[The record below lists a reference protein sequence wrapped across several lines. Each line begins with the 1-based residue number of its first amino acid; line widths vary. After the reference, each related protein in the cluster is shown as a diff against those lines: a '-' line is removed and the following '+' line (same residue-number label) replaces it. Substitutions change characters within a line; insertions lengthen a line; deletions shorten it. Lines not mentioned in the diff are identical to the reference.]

1 MDNEI
6 TLTFVAKSENEA
18 LARMVM
24 SSFISAIDPTI
35 EELSEFKTVISEA
48 VTNAIVHGYEEDGN
62 GKIEMHAQRTGREVV
77 VSIVDYGK
85 GIKDITQARE
95 PLYTTK
101 PEQERSGMGFTI
113 MESFSDDVD
122 IYSLPDRGTTVTI
135 TKKFVPIHE
144 SCRIV

>member
-6 TLTFVAKSENEA
+6 TLSFIAKSENEA

-24 SSFISAIDPTI
+24 SSFIATIDPTI

-48 VTNAIVHGYEEDGN
+48 VTNAIVHGYEEDGV
-62 GKIEMHAQRTGREVV
+62 GEIELHAQRIDREIV
-77 VSIVDYGK
+77 VSVVDYGR
-85 GIKDITQARE
+85 GIRDVNQARE
-95 PLYTTK
+95 PLFTTK

-113 MESFSDDVD
+113 MESFSDGVE
-122 IYSLPDRGTTVTI
+122 IYSIPDRGTTVTI
-135 TKKFVPIHE
+135 TKQFVPIQE